1 MLEQLLIED
10 ITVGSGKTAKRGSLI
25 TAHYRGT
32 LADGSE
38 FDSSYQHG
46 EAFQVVLSNNRVIQ
60 GWILGLQ
67 GMQEGGKRR
76 LSVPAA
82 LAYGARQVG
91 KIPPNADLYFD
102 IELIQVLNRD
112 D

>member
-1 MLEQLLIED
+1 MLTELIIED
-10 ITVGSGKTAKRGSLI
+10 VTPGTGNTAKRGSLI
-25 TAHYRGT
+25 TAHYRGC

-46 EAFQVVLSNNRVIQ
+46 EPFQVVLSNNRVIQ

-67 GMQEGGKRR
+67 GMQEGGTRR

-91 KIPPNADLYFD
+91 KIPPDADLFFE
-102 IELIQVLNRD
+102 INLLQVLNRD

>member
-1 MLEQLLIED
+1 MLTELLIED
-10 ITVGSGKTAKRGSLI
+10 LQPGSGKTAKRGSLI
-25 TAHYRGT
+25 TAHYRGI

-46 EAFQVVLSNNRVIQ
+46 EPFQVVLSNNRVIQ

-67 GMQEGGKRR
+67 GMQVGGVRR

-82 LAYGARQVG
+82 LGYGERQVG
-91 KIPPNADLYFD
+91 KIPANADLFFE
-102 IELIQVLNRD
+102 IHLLEVLNRD